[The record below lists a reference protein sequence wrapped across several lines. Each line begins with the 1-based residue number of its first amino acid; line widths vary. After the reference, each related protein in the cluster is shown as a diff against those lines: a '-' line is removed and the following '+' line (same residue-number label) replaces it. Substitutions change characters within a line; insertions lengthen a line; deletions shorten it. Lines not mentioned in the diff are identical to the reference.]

1 MRRTARPLRLS
12 LAAAALA
19 LSIAA
24 VARPA
29 AAAPFDARRV
39 PSAAQ
44 AVGHL
49 DVEAFK
55 RTTLYARVAAK
66 VGPDAVSADIP
77 AELRPLVMQLV
88 GSARGV
94 TFWMAKKDHGAIHV
108 QTGAAAA
115 VQSLLAGL
123 PGSTIT
129 RGGHRIRTLQIDG
142 DPVFVGQAGDTIVLS
157 DKIGSVQRSLQTIAG
172 KAKGLAPS
180 SALARAA
187 GRGVFF
193 FAALG
198 GPLLDDIKK
207 EASSRTMQ
215 IDMRSLVIDARE
227 TGGELTLELRAG
239 MSSAEGPQKAKSVVE
254 GLRALMSLADDPEAV
269 KLRPLIDRLKVEARG
284 TTLEVTFQM
293 KTAELMKIVESM
305 N

>member
-1 MRRTARPLRLS
+1 MRRTARPLRLA
-12 LAAAALA
+12 LAAALA
-19 LSIAA
+19 LSFAA
-24 VARPA
+24 LVRPA

-66 VGPDAVSADIP
+66 VGPDALSTDIP
-77 AELRPLVMQLV
+77 AELRPLMMQLL

-94 TFWMAKKDHGAIHV
+94 TFWMAKKDHGAIQV
-108 QTGAAAA
+108 QTSAAAA
-115 VQSLLAGL
+115 VQTLLGGL
-123 PGSTIT
+123 PGTTIT
-129 RGGHRIRTLQIDG
+129 RGGHRIRKLQVDG
-142 DPVFVGQAGDTIVLS
+142 EPVFVGQAGDTVVFS

-180 SALARAA
+180 SVLARAA
-187 GRGVFF
+187 SQGVFF

-207 EASSRTMQ
+207 EASSRTLQ

-227 TGGELTLELRAG
+227 VGGQLTLELRAG
-239 MSSAEGPQKAKSVVE
+239 MSSADGPQKAKSVVE
-254 GLRALMSLADDPEAV
+254 GVRALMSLADDPDAA
-269 KLRPLIDRLKVEARG
+269 KLRPLLDRLKVEARG

-293 KTAELMKIVESM
+293 KTTELMKIVESL